1 MAASSTAPATN
12 DAVIDLMAERGTSF
26 DPHLGLLWANYV
38 DNKDRCLGRGND
50 TEEGFALMG
59 EARVTGYETFR
70 RTLAHGG
77 VRVVYGTG
85 ASCS

>member
-12 DAVIDLMAERGTSF
+12 DAVIDLMAERGTY
-26 DPHLGLLWANYV
+26 LGLLWANYV
-38 DNKDRCLGRGND
+38 DNKDRCLGRSNY

-70 RTLAHGG
+70 RTLTHGG

-85 ASCS
+85 ASCA